1 MNNHMLRV
9 AQLQFMIMQ
18 MKQVSQ
24 LGYVQKMG
32 VPLLCLKKPLTLKII
47 HNWHMNISK
56 ICLKALNA
64 LPFPPISIGT
74 VY

>member
-1 MNNHMLRV
+1 MLRV

-47 HNWHMNISK
+47 HN
-56 ICLKALNA
+56 
-64 LPFPPISIGT
+64 
-74 VY
+74 